1 MPSRWTVGS
10 GAAVVGTW
18 IWMVCPGVL
27 SGGAL
32 TLIIGEFLETLVCHI
47 PKNDALAAHKGGNDA
62 DVWARYYTSWTAWN
76 HVRMVAS
83 LATVVQFSLAL
94 FYRGARL
101 GAGYGG
107 LP

>member
-1 MPSRWTVGS
+1 M
-10 GAAVVGTW
+10 
-18 IWMVCPGVL
+18 
-27 SGGAL
+27 
-32 TLIIGEFLETLVCHI
+32 TLIVGEFLETLVCHI
-47 PKNDALAAHKGGNDA
+47 PKNDALAQHKGGNDA

>member
-1 MPSRWTVGS
+1 M
-10 GAAVVGTW
+10 
-18 IWMVCPGVL
+18 L
-27 SGGAL
+27 L
-32 TLIIGEFLETLVCHI
+32 LGEFVLTIAVHI
-47 PKNDALAAHKGGNDA
+47 PKNDALAAYAPGSASDDA
-62 DVWARYYTSWTAWN
+62 ATWAEFYTTWTAWN

-83 LATVVQFSLAL
+83 LATVVQFALAL